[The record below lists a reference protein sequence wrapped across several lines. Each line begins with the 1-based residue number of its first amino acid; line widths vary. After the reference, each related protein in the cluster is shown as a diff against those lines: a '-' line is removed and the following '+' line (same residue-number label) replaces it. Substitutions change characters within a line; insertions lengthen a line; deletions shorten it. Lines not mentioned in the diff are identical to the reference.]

1 MLRVFNCGIGMVAIV
16 PPEQTDEILD
26 RLSALSERAYPIG
39 TVEAKGPDE
48 PTLVFGPRAA
58 TGD

>member
-1 MLRVFNCGIGMVAIV
+1 MVTIV

-26 RLSALSERAYPIG
+26 RLSALSERAYRIG